1 MASAIPGRAERS
13 VGRGEVFRRTAPDAR
28 TSGASP
34 SAVPVRLS
42 EATHAA
48 PGIDVCRLLVAAA
61 GLSAGFVLPAALL
74 MWAVSDA
81 LGAFGARV
89 LALLP

>member
-28 TSGASP
+28 ASGAA
-34 SAVPVRLS
+34 SAAPPVGLN

-61 GLSAGFVLPAALL
+61 GLSAGLVLPAALL
-74 MWAVSDA
+74 MWAASNV
-81 LGAFGARV
+81 LGGFGARV
-89 LALLP
+89 LSLLP